1 MDTRVTTI
9 EFEAEVAGM
18 RLAVEG
24 AVITNRVNDIP
35 TIELHCAPSS
45 GGSSMAFRQNVV
57 APSLSD
63 FASLY
68 KKLSEAADGMSQTG
82 HVRIRTKVG
91 KKGVKNESLELKNWV
106 LVGVGLSSVSATA
119 APYMTV
125 ILQHPI
131 CKLTKVGSIYETVKA
146 KSQVAIDMAI
156 AGAEDPIQIMEQVYS
171 CMQGGYV
178 EYWPYSSASE
188 KNSEVPSSFRTRLG
202 SGEFAPSKYLTFK
215 GGGGGGIFLKS
226 ELNDAASLMP
236 IAIGRHVMP
245 SAGCSSTWDVL
256 VNMAGTLLLSITQD
270 SSNNYFND
278 KLVLEPTQPWKKCAV
293 TLDAADCSK
302 TTLIGQDPFKVCG
315 VMVNKFGVYNQMVT
329 LGSFEAKE
337 RNEQQKYSPYFY
349 SPEEPVNADGRI
361 LMVDAPSVLQ
371 TMLTIDAG
379 YGGGKISQMAEQTST
394 SVKTAFDSAIST
406 YAQAVYETSVLSLR
420 KADAVMALKFGDND
434 GNAILPGNTCKFVS
448 NGNALYYG
456 YITSVVHN
464 LSTAGEN
471 STVVSMTYARPDSG
485 YKLNGNTVIAAGS
498 PNAAY
503 T

>member
-1 MDTRVTTI
+1 MDIRVTTI

-18 RLAVEG
+18 QLAVEG

-35 TIELHCAPSS
+35 TIELQCAPSD
-45 GGSSMAFRQNVV
+45 GGSSTALRPNVV
-57 APSLSD
+57 TPSLSD

-68 KKLSEAADGMSQTG
+68 NKLSEAADGMSQTG
-82 HVRIRTKVG
+82 HVRIQT
-91 KKGVKNESLELKNWV
+91 KGVKSESLELNNWV
-106 LVGVGLSSVSATA
+106 LVGVGLSSVSATN

-146 KSQVAIDMAI
+146 KGQVAIDMAI
-156 AGAEDPIQIMEQVYS
+156 AGAGDPIQILEQVYS
-171 CMQGGYV
+171 CMKGGGFV
-178 EYWPYSSASE
+178 EYWPYSSSSAKSS
-188 KNSEVPSSFRTRLG
+188 KTPSSFRTRLG

-215 GGGGGGIFLKS
+215 SGGGGGIFLKS
-226 ELNDAASLMP
+226 KLKGAASLMP

-256 VNMAGTLLLSITQD
+256 VNMSGTLLLSITQD
-270 SSNNYFND
+270 SSNNYLND
-278 KLVLEPTQPWKKCAV
+278 KLVLEPTQPWKKCGV
-293 TLDAADCSK
+293 TLDASDCSQ

-315 VMVNKFGVYNQMVT
+315 VMVNKFGAYNQMVT

-337 RNEQQKYSPYFY
+337 RNKQKKYSQYFY
-349 SPEEPVNADGRI
+349 APEEPVNADGRI

-371 TMLTIDAG
+371 TMITIDSS
-379 YGGGKISQMAEQTST
+379 YGGGKISQMDEQTST
-394 SVKTAFDSAIST
+394 DVETAFDSAIST

-420 KADAVMALKFGDND
+420 KATAVMALKFGDKD

-464 LSTAGEN
+464 LSTAGGN

-485 YKLNGNTVIAAGS
+485 YKLNGNTVIAEGS